1 MKTCHQLKYMSH
13 KAWSAS
19 QYLTIYQGFLKNN
32 LPWRQEKCYEQYEM
46 FWHRD
51 LPPWH
56 CVSHFHQSLIASSHY
71 FSRTITTFLGFNGI
85 QHYQQKRM
93 NSVKIQWLFLILAR
107 AQKQFQIIAFHTH
120 SIGRHKKE
128 KKKDVW
134 HVMNY
139 YYVEEY
145 ELYNC
150 LELHLYGSARQR

>member
-1 MKTCHQLKYMSH
+1 MICFSVPNYISR
-13 KAWSAS
+13 
-19 QYLTIYQGFLKNN
+19 FLKNN

-46 FWHRD
+46 FWHMD

-107 AQKQFQIIAFHTH
+107 AQKLFKIIAFHTH
-120 SIGRHKKE
+120 SIGRHKKRNR
-128 KKKDVW
+128 KRMCDMWWTIITLKN
-134 HVMNY
+134 MNHTIALNY
-139 YYVEEY
+139 IYK
-145 ELYNC
+145 
-150 LELHLYGSARQR
+150 GSARQR

>member
-1 MKTCHQLKYMSH
+1 LICFSVPNYISR
-13 KAWSAS
+13 
-19 QYLTIYQGFLKNN
+19 FLKNN

-46 FWHRD
+46 FWHKD

-85 QHYQQKRM
+85 QHYQQKRR

-107 AQKQFQIIAFHTH
+107 AQKLFKIIAFHTN

-128 KKKDVW
+128 IEKGCVRCD
-134 HVMNY
+134 
-139 YYVEEY
+139 
-145 ELYNC
+145 EL
-150 LELHLYGSARQR
+150 LLRWKIWII